1 MFTRPLCGKISG
13 PSGGRFFLALQAPPA
28 LDCAGM
34 NSTGA
39 AGDRHPER
47 RRSTR
52 LCVLRAAAAARLLAL
67 RQLVLDTAAA
77 TPGVGEIE
85 ETLKWGEPAYLTS
98 ASKSGSTIRL
108 GPVKSS
114 PSQYALYFNCKT
126 TLVDTFRTLF
136 PQELRYDG
144 NRAIVLDSTG
154 AVPRDAL
161 AFCIQ
166 AALIYHRRK
175 PS

>member
-1 MFTRPLCGKISG
+1 MTDIPNADVARVFASYPPPL
-13 PSGGRFFLALQAPPA
+13 
-28 LDCAGM
+28 
-34 NSTGA
+34 
-39 AGDRHPER
+39 R
-47 RRSTR
+47 RK
-52 LCVLRAAAAARLLAL
+52 LLAL

-77 TPGVGEIE
+77 TPGAGEIE

-108 GPVKSS
+108 APVKSS

-144 NRAIVLDSTG
+144 NRAIVLDS
-154 AVPRDAL
+154 ADALPHDAL

>member
-1 MFTRPLCGKISG
+1 MTDIPNADVARV
-13 PSGGRFFLALQAPPA
+13 LASYAPP
-28 LDCAGM
+28 L
-34 NSTGA
+34 
-39 AGDRHPER
+39 R
-47 RRSTR
+47 RK
-52 LCVLRAAAAARLLAL
+52 LLAL

-77 TPGVGEIE
+77 TPGVGEIG

-144 NRAIVLDSTG
+144 NRAIVLDSAG

>member
-1 MFTRPLCGKISG
+1 VLLNEISNADVARVFASYPPPL
-13 PSGGRFFLALQAPPA
+13 
-28 LDCAGM
+28 
-34 NSTGA
+34 
-39 AGDRHPER
+39 R
-47 RRSTR
+47 RK
-52 LCVLRAAAAARLLAL
+52 LLAL
-67 RQLVLDTAAA
+67 RRLVLDTAAA

-114 PSQYALYFNCKT
+114 PSQYALFFNCKT

-144 NRAIVLDSTG
+144 NRAVVLDSEG
-154 AVPRDAL
+154 AMPRDAL

-166 AALIYHRRK
+166 AALTYHRRK
-175 PS
+175 SS

>member
-1 MFTRPLCGKISG
+1 VTDIPNADVARVFASY
-13 PSGGRFFLALQAPPA
+13 APP
-28 LDCAGM
+28 L
-34 NSTGA
+34 
-39 AGDRHPER
+39 R
-47 RRSTR
+47 RK
-52 LCVLRAAAAARLLAL
+52 LLAL

-144 NRAIVLDSTG
+144 NRAIVLDSAG

>member
-1 MFTRPLCGKISG
+1 VTDIPNADVARVFASYPPPL
-13 PSGGRFFLALQAPPA
+13 
-28 LDCAGM
+28 
-34 NSTGA
+34 
-39 AGDRHPER
+39 R
-47 RRSTR
+47 RK
-52 LCVLRAAAAARLLAL
+52 LLAL
-67 RQLVLDTAAA
+67 RRLVLDTAAA

-114 PSQYALYFNCKT
+114 PSHYALYFNCKT

-136 PQELRYDG
+136 PHELRYDG
-144 NRAIVLDSTG
+144 NRAIVLDSAG
-154 AVPRDAL
+154 AVPRAAL

-166 AALIYHRRK
+166 AALTCHRRK

>member
-1 MFTRPLCGKISG
+1 
-13 PSGGRFFLALQAPPA
+13 
-28 LDCAGM
+28 M

-39 AGDRHPER
+39 QVTDIANADVARTFASYPPPLR
-47 RRSTR
+47 RK
-52 LCVLRAAAAARLLAL
+52 LLAL
-67 RQLVLDTAAA
+67 RALILDTAAA
-77 TPGVGEIE
+77 TPGVGAIE

-114 PSQYALYFNCKT
+114 PSHYALYFNCNT

-136 PQELRYDG
+136 PQALRYDG
-144 NRAIVLDSTG
+144 NRAIVLDS
-154 AVPRDAL
+154 ADALPRDAL

-166 AALIYHRRK
+166 AALTYHRKK
-175 PS
+175 PRAWPALTSLAGA

>member
-1 MFTRPLCGKISG
+1 MTQIEIRNAAVAQTF
-13 PSGGRFFLALQAPPA
+13 AAYPPD
-28 LDCAGM
+28 L
-34 NSTGA
+34 
-39 AGDRHPER
+39 R
-47 RRSTR
+47 RR
-52 LCVLRAAAAARLLAL
+52 LMLLRGLI
-67 RQLVLDTAAA
+67 LDTAAA

-98 ASKSGSTIRL
+98 ASKSGSTLRL

-114 PSQYALYFNCKT
+114 PTQYALYFNCKT

-144 NRAIVLDSTG
+144 NRAIVLDAG
-154 AVPRDAL
+154 DALPRDAL

-166 AALIYHRRK
+166 AALTYHWRK
-175 PS
+175 SP

>member
-1 MFTRPLCGKISG
+1 MPLKEI
-13 PSGGRFFLALQAPPA
+13 PSADVARTFASYPPA
-28 LDCAGM
+28 LQ
-34 NSTGA
+34 
-39 AGDRHPER
+39 RK
-47 RRSTR
+47 
-52 LCVLRAAAAARLLAL
+52 LLAL
-67 RQLVLDTAAA
+67 RRLVLDTAAA

-98 ASKSGSTIRL
+98 VSKSGSTIRL

-136 PQELRYDG
+136 PHELRYDG
-144 NRAIVLDSTG
+144 NRAIVLEAG
-154 AVPRDAL
+154 EALPREAL

-166 AALIYHRRK
+166 AALTYHRRK

>member
-1 MFTRPLCGKISG
+1 LPLNEI
-13 PSGGRFFLALQAPPA
+13 PNADVAQTYAAYPPP
-28 LDCAGM
+28 L
-34 NSTGA
+34 
-39 AGDRHPER
+39 R
-47 RRSTR
+47 RRLLS
-52 LCVLRAAAAARLLAL
+52 LRR
-67 RQLVLDTAAA
+67 LVLDTAAA
-77 TPGVGEIE
+77 TPGVGELE

-136 PQELRYDG
+136 PQELRYEG
-144 NRAIVLDSTG
+144 NRAIVLDSAD
-154 AVPRDAL
+154 AVPREAL

-166 AALIYHRRK
+166 AALTYHKRK

>member
-1 MFTRPLCGKISG
+1 MKDIGNAAVARTF
-13 PSGGRFFLALQAPPA
+13 AAYPPA
-28 LDCAGM
+28 L
-34 NSTGA
+34 
-39 AGDRHPER
+39 R
-47 RRSTR
+47 RR
-52 LCVLRAAAAARLLAL
+52 LLVL
-67 RQLVLDTAAA
+67 RQLILDTASA
-77 TPGVGEIE
+77 TPGVGELE

-136 PQELRYDG
+136 PVELRYEG
-144 NRAIVLDSTG
+144 NRAIVLDAG
-154 AVPRDAL
+154 DAPPLDAL

-166 AALIYHRRK
+166 AALTYHRKHRA
-175 PS
+175 

>member
-1 MFTRPLCGKISG
+1 MTDIPNADVARVFASY
-13 PSGGRFFLALQAPPA
+13 APP
-28 LDCAGM
+28 L
-34 NSTGA
+34 
-39 AGDRHPER
+39 R
-47 RRSTR
+47 RK
-52 LCVLRAAAAARLLAL
+52 LLAL

-114 PSQYALYFNCKT
+114 PSQYALYFNCNT
-126 TLVDTFRTLF
+126 TLVNTFRTLF

-144 NRAIVLDSTG
+144 NRAIVLDS
-154 AVPRDAL
+154 ADALPRDAL

>member
-1 MFTRPLCGKISG
+1 VTDIPNADVARVFASYPPPL
-13 PSGGRFFLALQAPPA
+13 
-28 LDCAGM
+28 
-34 NSTGA
+34 
-39 AGDRHPER
+39 R
-47 RRSTR
+47 RK
-52 LCVLRAAAAARLLAL
+52 LLAL

-77 TPGVGEIE
+77 TPGAGEIE

-108 GPVKSS
+108 APVKSS

-144 NRAIVLDSTG
+144 NRAIVLDS
-154 AVPRDAL
+154 ADALPHDAL

>member
-1 MFTRPLCGKISG
+1 MERQEPLLLLKEIPNADVAQVFASY
-13 PSGGRFFLALQAPPA
+13 PPA
-28 LDCAGM
+28 L
-34 NSTGA
+34 
-39 AGDRHPER
+39 R
-47 RRSTR
+47 RK
-52 LCVLRAAAAARLLAL
+52 LLAL

-85 ETLKWGEPAYLTS
+85 ETLKWGEPAYLTC

-114 PSQYALYFNCKT
+114 PSHYALYFNCKT

-136 PQELRYDG
+136 PHELRYDG
-144 NRAIVLDSTG
+144 NRAIVLDSAD

-166 AALIYHRRK
+166 AALTYHRRK